1 MKKFLLAILVLFF
14 FASFYLWPSR
24 EILLQWKYDLFN
36 NNPYVNEAN
45 QIQEILNS
53 YPSVSIQDVDSNYL
67 KQTQQNVEPFKSM
80 LKNAVFK
87 RIPNSEIHRK
97 IVGNFRVKDFLPKDD
112 YFKQALYLKNDSLY
126 WLIDEKLLYL
136 VLAFQDELSAQ
147 GHNRDAFVIT
157 NGYRHPKFNV
167 QVGGASESRHIVG
180 EAVDITAK
188 DINDD
193 GKVNQEDKT
202 IILAAAEKV
211 VGNLG
216 GVGMYPN
223 TLSIHMDTRGH
234 KARWNSF

>member
-14 FASFYLWPSR
+14 FAGFYLWPSR
-24 EILLQWKYDLFN
+24 EILLKWKFDLFHS
-36 NNPYVNEAN
+36 NPYVNEVSK
-45 QIQEILNS
+45 IEEILNT
-53 YPSVSIQDVDSNYL
+53 YPTIAINDIDSNYL
-67 KQTQQNVEPFKSM
+67 IQTQQNVEPFKSM
-80 LKNAVFK
+80 LSQAVFRK
-87 RIPNSEIHRK
+87 VPNSEIHRK
-97 IVGNFRVKDFLPKDD
+97 IVGNFRVKDFLPKDE

-126 WLIDEKLLYL
+126 WLIDEKLLFL
-136 VLAFQDELSAQ
+136 VLAFQNELSAQ
-147 GHNRDAFVIT
+147 GYNRDAFIIT
-157 NGYRHPKFNV
+157 NGYRHPKFNE
-167 QVGGASESRHIVG
+167 QVGGASQSRHIVG

-188 DINDD
+188 DVNED
-193 GKVNQEDKT
+193 GIVNQEDKT